1 MQMRILY
8 MIKTGIEHFVL
19 KRKTRM
25 SIFYQLNMSKYH
37 GWKREK
43 IERWSSLVTL
53 PDATGRLAIH
63 FRPSSL
69 ATEEDVV
76 LIAES

>member
-1 MQMRILY
+1 
-8 MIKTGIEHFVL
+8 
-19 KRKTRM
+19 M

-37 GWKREK
+37 GRKREK
-43 IERWSSLVTL
+43 IERWSSLGTL
-53 PDATGRLAIH
+53 SDATERLAIH